1 MKVSKE
7 KIGLAVTGIIV
18 GLSAVILTIFG
29 NPKNMGFCIACFVR
43 DMAGAVK
50 LHSAAVVQYMRPEVI
65 GIVLGSFFLS
75 LAKGEFKPRGG
86 SSPFTRFILGFLV
99 MIGALTFLGCPL
111 RMVLRLAGGDL
122 NALVGLFG
130 FTGGIAVGCFFISKG
145 FSLGRAYKQNKVEGI
160 ALPVV
165 NVVFLVA
172 LVAFPSLLAFSE
184 SGPGSMHAPI
194 LLSLIIGLLVGGLA
208 QRTRLCMA
216 GGIRDIILLKD
227 WTLAL
232 GSVMIFVVALIG
244 NLVTGSFKLGF
255 TGQPV
260 AQTSHIWNF
269 LGMLLVGLAS
279 VLLGGCPL
287 RQLIM
292 AGEGNTDSAVTV
304 LGFFVGA
311 AFAHNF
317 KLVGNATE
325 TGPNVYGKSA
335 VIIGIVIAL
344 LIAFFNSKIK
354 EEK

>member
-130 FTGGIAVGCFFISKG
+130 FTCGIAVGCFFISKG
-145 FSLGRAYKQNKVEGI
+145 LSLGRAYKQNKVEGI

-344 LIAFFNSKIK
+344 LIAFFNSRIK